1 MAASML
7 RLIGRESVD
16 WYTSC
21 WNALVVRWGD
31 MAKIFISHSSKAD
44 PFAGQVRQAVTAG
57 LRRFEVLVDMDAL
70 KPGDE
75 WASVLYHW
83 LAECHAAV
91 ILLNQEALRSTW
103 VRREVNILLWRRALG
118 YPLKL
123 VPAIIGGLSTKD
135 IRDAGFG
142 ELEPFQFARIP
153 RSAKTAEAAQMLAA
167 QIVDRFAGLS
177 PSALDNTPMGS
188 WANAIASD
196 LSEVKSLDSLVAAA
210 RELRVE
216 EGWLDRVRDPDEG
229 CRFVAHQLL
238 AHGRDLRVYHA
249 IAKIADFTPVE
260 WLSRLIDKVGPTWVD
275 GEAARALLAP
285 GGRKPRTFILNAR
298 KPQTAEHYIGRAT
311 CCAQD
316 GYTYQ
321 TVSAVAGESFV
332 DEFVSDCRK
341 AVGAL
346 LRIPP
351 DWEIEDALPLPG
363 EEPEETTF
371 LIVHPGKTRMA
382 LVAEGVRTVQ
392 ALFPW
397 LTLVLLVGDT
407 PPSQADLA
415 DWQLTEALVLPSL
428 MPKEELEA
436 QQMIWSLGEL
446 WKKVA
451 GRLAGGVA

>member
-1 MAASML
+1 M
-7 RLIGRESVD
+7 V
-16 WYTSC
+16 
-21 WNALVVRWGD
+21 
-31 MAKIFISHSSKAD
+31 KIFISHSSTAD
-44 PFAGQVRQAVTAG
+44 PFAGLVREAVSAG
-57 LRRFEVLVDMDAL
+57 LRRFDVLVDMEAL
-70 KPGDE
+70 EPGDE

-123 VPAIIGGLSTKD
+123 VPAIIGGLKPRD
-135 IRDAGFG
+135 ISEAGFG

-153 RSAKTAEAAQMLAA
+153 GSARTPEAAEKLAA
-167 QIVDRFAGLS
+167 KIVSRFAGLS
-177 PSALDNTPMGS
+177 PSALDKTPMGA

-216 EGWLDRVRDPDEG
+216 EGWLNQVRDPHEG

-275 GEAARALLAP
+275 GEVARVLLAP
-285 GGRKPRTFILNAR
+285 DGRQSRTFILNAR

-311 CCAQD
+311 CCAHD
-316 GYTYQ
+316 GYAYE
-321 TVSAVAGESFV
+321 TVSAVAGEAFV
-332 DEFVSDCRK
+332 EEFVRDCRN
-341 AVGAL
+341 AVRAL

-363 EEPEETTF
+363 EEPQQMTF
-371 LIVHPGKTRMA
+371 LIVYPGKTRMA

-397 LTLVLLVGDT
+397 LTVVLLAGDV
-407 PPSQADLA
+407 PPTQADLT
-415 DWQLTEALVLPSL
+415 DWQLMDALVLPSL
-428 MPKEELEA
+428 MPREELEA

-446 WKKVA
+446 WKRVA